1 MRGDNMYT
9 TNPYFIVISQSTHTH
24 TNQPL
29 YLQGVVIAYKAE
41 GCPDTEPGASYD
53 PDATVADNGDEDDDE
68 KPRFRNARRTP
79 ALYKIKYD
87 APSSF
92 VAGAANDEDN
102 DQSPPPTYL
111 EDLTL
116 TELEPALAAA
126 RKRLTSSIPVRDL
139 QSCGKQVVAYRAT
152 LDKRG
157 EEALDMMIS
166 GLDDEGRDVD
176 KLEGELRFVVCWLM
190 LWL

>member
-176 KLEGELRFVVCWLM
+176 KLEGELVLVCWLM
-190 LWL
+190 L

>member
-1 MRGDNMYT
+1 M
-9 TNPYFIVISQSTHTH
+9 
-24 TNQPL
+24 
-29 YLQGVVIAYKAE
+29 IAYKAE

-53 PDATVADNGDEDDDE
+53 PDASITNDEDEDEDKE

-79 ALYKIKYD
+79 ALYKVKYD
-87 APSSF
+87 APSTF
-92 VAGAANDEDN
+92 VAGADED
-102 DQSPPPTYL
+102 QEAPPTYL

-176 KLEGELRFVVCWLM
+176 KLEGELRFVVCWLV
-190 LWL
+190 L

>member
-1 MRGDNMYT
+1 M
-9 TNPYFIVISQSTHTH
+9 
-24 TNQPL
+24 
-29 YLQGVVIAYKAE
+29 IAYKAE

-53 PDATVADNGDEDDDE
+53 PDNAAVADNADGDGDEDKE

-92 VAGAANDEDN
+92 VAGTNNDEDD
-102 DQSPPPTYL
+102 DQTPPPTYL

-116 TELEPALAAA
+116 SELEPALAAA

-176 KLEGELRFVVCWLM
+176 KLEGELQFGG
-190 LWL
+190 